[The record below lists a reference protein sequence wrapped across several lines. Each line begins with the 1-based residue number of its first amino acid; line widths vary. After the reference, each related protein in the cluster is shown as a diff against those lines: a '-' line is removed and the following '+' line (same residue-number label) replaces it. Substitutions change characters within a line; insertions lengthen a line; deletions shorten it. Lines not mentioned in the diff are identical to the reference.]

1 MLRLR
6 VAASTVLCVMQ
17 CRWLWHNSNA
27 QRYSQADSLRTSIQ
41 RTKEDR

>member
-17 CRWLWHNSNA
+17 WLWHNSNA
-27 QRYSQADSLRTSIQ
+27 QRYRQADSLRTSIQ
-41 RTKEDR
+41 RTKEGR